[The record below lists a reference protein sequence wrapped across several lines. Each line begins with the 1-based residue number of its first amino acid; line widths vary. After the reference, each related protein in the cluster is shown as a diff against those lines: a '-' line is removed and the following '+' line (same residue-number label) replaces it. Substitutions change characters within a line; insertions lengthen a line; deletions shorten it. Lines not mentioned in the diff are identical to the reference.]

1 MLYKLA
7 KSVLF
12 QMQPETAHHLI
23 MENLDW
29 VTSFGLHKLLT
40 HTPPED
46 PVEVMGIRFPNTIG
60 LAAGMDKDG
69 ERVSAFGALG
79 FGHVEIGTITPLAQP
94 GNAKPRC
101 FRVIPAEGIINRMG
115 FNNEGCDKVLKNLKS
130 ADAFKLRGGVLGINI
145 GKNAVTP
152 IENAVSDYRICLQK
166 TYAKAD
172 YIAVNISSPNTK
184 NLRTLQGD
192 KPLCELLE
200 ALKTERE
207 KIMETQGLAYKPIA
221 VKLAPHLDNDA
232 ILRAVDHI
240 VSYGMDAVIAT
251 NLTSVFTMTRACLRP
266 MIKARYGR
274 IINMSSVV
282 AQMGN
287 AGQANYAAAKAGII
301 GMSKSVAQEVASR
314 GITVNCITPGF
325 IETDMTKA
333 LPEETR
339 KALSERI
346 PAKRLGQTD
355 DIAGA
360 VLFLA
365 SDLAGYVTGAVLPV
379 NGGLFMG

>member
-1 MLYKLA
+1 MDILVNNAGITRDMLAMRL
-7 KSVLF
+7 SD
-12 QMQPETAHHLI
+12 E
-23 MENLDW
+23 DW
-29 VTSFGLHKLLT
+29 
-40 HTPPED
+40 
-46 PVEVMGIRFPNTIG
+46 
-60 LAAGMDKDG
+60 
-69 ERVSAFGALG
+69 
-79 FGHVEIGTITPLAQP
+79 
-94 GNAKPRC
+94 
-101 FRVIPAEGIINRMG
+101 
-115 FNNEGCDKVLKNLKS
+115 
-130 ADAFKLRGGVLGINI
+130 
-145 GKNAVTP
+145 
-152 IENAVSDYRICLQK
+152 
-166 TYAKAD
+166 
-172 YIAVNISSPNTK
+172 
-184 NLRTLQGD
+184 
-192 KPLCELLE
+192 
-200 ALKTERE
+200 
-207 KIMETQGLAYKPIA
+207 
-221 VKLAPHLDNDA
+221 
-232 ILRAVDHI
+232 
-240 VSYGMDAVIAT
+240 DAVIAT

-339 KALSERI
+339 KALSDRI